1 MGLLSLV
8 FLVLGVGG
16 GGRFPDAFKG
26 ARTDAV
32 VSTGAHAM
40 TGGEYRK
47 IFEQQK
53 QRYEE
58 QSKQQVTV
66 QFLIQNGF
74 DQQLLNQIALDQGQA
89 EMLSRAGIVPDPS
102 LIDAQIKQI
111 PVAFDRVTGKFSEK
125 QFEDFLA
132 SQGLTPREVQSDLT
146 DELAQR
152 HFGYAIA
159 QGFQAPRAYAAMSAI
174 AALQQRDVSYF
185 LLGAN
190 AVVQPAQPT
199 DDQLQAFLKLH
210 AAQLMR
216 PEMRAISLVR
226 FSAADMAGGVTV
238 SPADIQKEFDFRK
251 ESLSSPETRVIV
263 QVPVKSAADGAAAA
277 SRLSRG
283 EDPTA
288 VAKAFGAEAVI
299 YSDKPRSAI
308 ADAKIAAAAFAMKE
322 GQVSGPVQGDLG
334 LAAIKVVKVTPAKVA
349 MLDSV
354 KDKIESDL
362 KTKAAKNKAYELSQK
377 FDDAR
382 QAGASV
388 AAAAQKVGV
397 PVVAIAPFTADGA
410 DGQGKP
416 NPQLLDKIVKSAFTM
431 KAGEESDVQDAGS
444 GEYYALKLEK
454 VMPPALPAL
463 AEVRPQLAQAYV
475 REQLVATLK
484 TKADALMDD
493 LRKGGA
499 IDKAAASVGAQVT
512 HQQGMQ
518 LIQVEQYK
526 TLGRDFL
533 TGLFGHKA
541 GDVFAA
547 GGPDGV
553 FVARIDAVRAGD
565 VTTIAR
571 FLESIRARASQD
583 YLRDLLNDTKS
594 AAAHMVQVN
603 VNLNLA
609 RQTMGVDPATVG
621 GGAQKD
627 GGQAK

>member
-1 MGLLSLV
+1 
-8 FLVLGVGG
+8 
-16 GGRFPDAFKG
+16 
-26 ARTDAV
+26 
-32 VSTGAHAM
+32 
-40 TGGEYRK
+40 
-47 IFEQQK
+47 
-53 QRYEE
+53 
-58 QSKQQVTV
+58 
-66 QFLIQNGF
+66 
-74 DQQLLNQIALDQGQA
+74 
-89 EMLSRAGIVPDPS
+89 
-102 LIDAQIKQI
+102 
-111 PVAFDRVTGKFSEK
+111 
-125 QFEDFLA
+125 
-132 SQGLTPREVQSDLT
+132 
-146 DELAQR
+146 
-152 HFGYAIA
+152 
-159 QGFQAPRAYAAMSAI
+159 MSAI

-199 DDQLQAFLKLH
+199 DAQLQTFMNQH

-251 ESLSSPETRVIV
+251 DTLSTPETRVIV
-263 QVPVKSAADGAAAA
+263 QIPVKSAADGSAAA

-283 EDPTA
+283 DDPTA
-288 VAKAFGAEAVI
+288 VAKAFGAEPII
-299 YSDKPRSAI
+299 YTDKPRSAI
-308 ADAKIAAAAFAMKE
+308 ADAKIAAAAFAMTQ

-349 MLDSV
+349 TLDSV
-354 KDKIESDL
+354 RAKIESDL

-397 PVVAIAPFTADGA
+397 PVVTIAPFTADGVDA
-410 DGQGKP
+410 QGKP
-416 NPQLLDKIVKSAFTM
+416 NPLLLDKIVKSAFTI
-431 KAGEESDVQDAGS
+431 KAGEESDVQDASS
-444 GEYYALKLEK
+444 GEYYALKLDK
-454 VMPPALPAL
+454 VLPPALPTL
-463 AEVRPQLAQAYV
+463 PEVRPQLAQAYM

-484 TKADALMDD
+484 AKADALLDD
-493 LRKGGA
+493 MRKGEA

-518 LIQVEQYK
+518 LMQIEQYK

-541 GDVFAA
+541 GDVFA
-547 GGPDGV
+547 GGAPDGV
-553 FVARIDAVRAGD
+553 YIARIDAVRAGD
-565 VTTIAR
+565 VTTTAR

-594 AAAHMVQVN
+594 AAAHAVQVN

-609 RQTMGVDPATVG
+609 RQTMGVDPATI
-621 GGAQKD
+621 GGAGPKD